1 MKMLDEFKKFAVK
14 GNVVDLAI
22 GVIIGAGFG
31 KIVTSL
37 VDDIIMPAIGFILGR
52 IKFTDYKL
60 QLSDSVSI
68 NYGNFLQ
75 ISFNFLIIAFSMFMV
90 VKVMNRIKDR
100 EKKKEEKA
108 AKVEMSKDTELLT
121 EIRDLLKEGRE

>member
-1 MKMLDEFKKFAVK
+1 MLDEFKKFAVK